1 MYLCH
6 TKVISSNNTFT
17 LLIKL
22 IDYRVVG
29 NFQDLLRKVKQ
40 ATSFVKVVYENEYK
54 KFIFFVVKGEE
65 GQFSKSNSTGREVS
79 TVSTTRA

>member
-54 KFIFFVVKGEE
+54 KFIFFCSKRGVVSISKEQFQEE
-65 GQFSKSNSTGREVS
+65 RS
-79 TVSTTRA
+79 